1 MSLFGSSPDESFGTS
16 KLRNSLFDEG
26 ASHTLVSKSSIITNG
41 DSSVSSQRRSI
52 SPDQVSSSKFVKRL
66 IPSSAIPSRYVDIFD
81 SISQEDDGF
90 NGEINAAG
98 IAKTFACSMLDK
110 EVEQLILKVLYA
122 GNQTTSLDRNE
133 YNVLLALIGFA
144 QERREISLNNVNQNI
159 QNLPVPKILSLPN
172 GSPIIQDIDNSIM
185 RLLGQPNTF
194 NSDSPTLSRRESM
207 DDMPDTDPWRS
218 LPATHGNEYCSKL
231 SEASRERKKV
241 TETNVGNSFLNQAFS
256 GESTAK
262 FDNQSH
268 DTNSVG
274 SSAWVS
280 GSNLVSR
287 SDMSR
292 QNSNT
297 DRQKIASARLNIVED
312 STTKPSKDSHETG
325 SRTEEEAVV
334 NTLPEKEGIFMF
346 QHRNYQ
352 ISSSR
357 KGLKVVRRFSDFVW
371 LLDCLQKRYP
381 FRQLPLLPPKRVG
394 VNGNHLAADN
404 TFIEKRRRGLARFIN
419 ALTSHP
425 ILSQEQ
431 LVVMFLTVPTELS
444 VWRKQASISIQDEFI
459 GRELPSG
466 LEDSLPQGLN
476 ELFDRARNGIRRSAD
491 IYTNLCILLDRL
503 AKRNEGLAADQLRI
517 SLSLRSLSDA
527 SADTYATDTS
537 GILNINESL
546 RASAKHLSDGQ
557 ILLIDEARAWDQ
569 GVVEDLKKQR
579 DSLVSMRELFDRR
592 DMYDKDNIPYL
603 ERRVQ
608 KNDKKLTEI
617 RSKPDG
623 EANRL
628 EIGKI
633 TKAITSDKQSIVSQ
647 HHRSVFVRECIRDE
661 LINFTKSQ
669 HQIKRWNQDWA
680 QERVKYSELHADN
693 WKQLIADLEK
703 LSC

>member
-1 MSLFGSSPDESFGTS
+1 MSLFGSSPDESFGAS

-26 ASHTLVSKSSIITNG
+26 ASHTPVSKSSIITYG
-41 DSSVSSQRRSI
+41 DSPVSSHRRSI

-66 IPSSAIPSRYVDIFD
+66 IPSSAIPNRYVEIFE
-81 SISQEDDGF
+81 SISQEDVSF
-90 NGEINAAG
+90 NRKIDAAG

-110 EVEQLILKVLYA
+110 EVEQLILEILYA
-122 GNQTTSLDRNE
+122 GNQTTSLNRNE
-133 YNVLLALIGFA
+133 YSVLLALIGFA
-144 QERREISLNNVNQNI
+144 QERREISLDNVNQNI
-159 QNLPVPKILSLPN
+159 QNLPVPKISSLPK
-172 GSPIIQDIDNSIM
+172 GSPIFQDIDNSIM
-185 RLLGQPNTF
+185 RLLEQPNTF
-194 NSDSPTLSRRESM
+194 SSDSHMLSRRESM

-218 LPATHGNEYCSKL
+218 LPATQGNEYCSKL
-231 SEASRERKKV
+231 SETSRERKKD
-241 TETNVGNSFLNQAFS
+241 TETNAGNNFLNQTFS

-262 FDNQSH
+262 FDNQLH

-280 GSNLVSR
+280 GSNPVSR
-287 SDMSR
+287 
-292 QNSNT
+292 
-297 DRQKIASARLNIVED
+297 IAGARLSIVED
-312 STTKPSKDSHETG
+312 SSTKPPEDNHET
-325 SRTEEEAVV
+325 SNRTEEAVV
-334 NTLPEKEGIFMF
+334 STLPEKEGIFMF

-352 ISSSR
+352 ISSTR

-371 LLDCLQKRYP
+371 L
-381 FRQLPLLPPKRVG
+381 VG

-425 ILSQEQ
+425 VLSQEQ

-466 LEDSLPQGLN
+466 LEDSLPQSLN

-517 SLSLRSLSDA
+517 SLSLRSLSDL

-537 GILNINESL
+537 GILHINESL

-603 ERRVQ
+603 ERRIQ
-608 KNDKKLTEI
+608 KNDKKLIEI

-623 EANRL
+623 EAKRL

-633 TKAITSDKQSIVSQ
+633 IKAITTDKQSIVSQ
-647 HHRSVFVRECIRDE
+647 HDRSVFVRECIRDE

-693 WKQLIADLEK
+693 WKQLIADLDK
-703 LSC
+703 LGC